1 MAGVFFYNGLDI
13 LFQIVYICTILKLGR
28 VKMMML
34 TGNQI
39 HKARLLALQA
49 GMNLEAKGIRMN
61 RGKTAMSIVKQEF
74 GFKGNRSK
82 IQTQL
87 QTVIDSM
94 SNNP

>member
-1 MAGVFFYNGLDI
+1 M
-13 LFQIVYICTILKLGR
+13 T
-28 VKMMML
+28 ML

-39 HKARLLALQA
+39 HKARLLSLQSA
-49 GMNLEAKGIRMN
+49 MNLEAKGLRMG
-61 RGKTAMSIVKQEF
+61 RGRTAMSIVKQEF

-94 SNNP
+94 SNRP